1 MDKKTTLQ
9 IKAIRS
15 LYPSFF
21 ERFEFKDSEILAFVS
36 RCSDFSYRLFLLENN
51 VKSLN
56 FFRDV
61 ILPKGDK
68 YDLERYRLMSDALSK
83 FVYSMTD
90 GIWLPF

>member
-9 IKAIRS
+9 IKAIRT
-15 LYPSFF
+15 LYPSLFA
-21 ERFEFKDSEILAFVS
+21 RFEFNDSEILALVS
-36 RCSDFSYRLFLLENN
+36 RCPDFSYRLYLLDNIA
-51 VKSLN
+51 KSLN
-56 FFRDV
+56 FFHDV